1 MAKRTATAELST
13 TRLQI
18 RFCSKKARVGE
29 IEHFAGISSRLL
41 LYFSSR
47 KMEEAAKKKS
57 WFPWFKGNLMK
68 TTNGMAIGLFGTLI
82 IGTII
87 DLFAK
92 IPNMEQISVW
102 SAAIKGLMGAGI
114 GLGVALSL
122 KRDGVSVVAITSAG
136 FVGNYAFHWIT
147 NEEFGL
153 VQWKVTSIGDPLSC
167 YIAAIIAVV
176 ALKYILRRK
185 TPVDMILIPLIG
197 ILAAMAYSFLLAE
210 WVHFI
215 TIGISK
221 LIEISFGAVPF
232 LMCIIISALMGMALT
247 APISSVAICVA
258 IKIGTVPLAAAS
270 ALIGCCVQMVGFAV
284 HTARDNKWG
293 SVLAVGL
300 GTSMLQFKNIIRKPL
315 VWVPTIVVSAILGP
329 FAMLFPL
336 SGVDA
341 SMVSNLSV
349 GAGMGTS
356 GLVGPLN
363 FLGAIGYDNWQLWVL
378 LLGVCIAGPIV
389 LVFLL
394 DLLFRKLKWIEAGD
408 FSLKNEI

>member
-1 MAKRTATAELST
+1 MINRG
-13 TRLQI
+13 RLFFDI
-18 RFCSKKARVGE
+18 GCLKKARVGE
-29 IEHFAGISSRLL
+29 IVHFAGISSRLP

-167 YIAAIIAVV
+167 YIAAILAVV

-341 SMVSNLSV
+341 SMASNLSV